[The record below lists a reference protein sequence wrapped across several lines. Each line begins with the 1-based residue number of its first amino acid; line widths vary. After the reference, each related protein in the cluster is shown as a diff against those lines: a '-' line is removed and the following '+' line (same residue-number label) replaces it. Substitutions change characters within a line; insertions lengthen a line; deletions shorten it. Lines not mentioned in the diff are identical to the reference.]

1 MAVKQNLRG
10 DYTKI
15 YEIVNSFNKGY
26 NTSVADDILNESYFR
41 DINNFLPS
49 EEGNITKR
57 PGINKIGLYQFFDE
71 LSNNLAAHEVT
82 LEVSGSTNDSEVNE
96 STLKTP
102 DYLFRQLFQM
112 APLVKTRKD
121 DIESLL
127 QSDVTVNFTPNKLAN
142 FTIFDDNDLSN
153 NIPNF
158 YKLLDDD
165 EAYLKNKSID
175 FLVIFIGSY
184 TERYFSVPS
193 LNYKYI
199 IDTKATRIIKV
210 HIEFKT
216 EEDTGTIIDP
226 VEIEKKII
234 INYEIRQPIRTSRN
248 ERLAYRYNGD
258 EIIELAIYADNY
270 YYMNS
275 YDALVKISR
284 NVNASTSL
292 VEDSITET
300 YADSSNIYKPTAIE
314 VKNIGFNILSSNPM
328 EFIDSQ
334 GSTNAIRGV
343 FYTYNDQPT
352 QIVPYN
358 KEFKIHIL
366 SSGTGENQVPEY
378 RPNNG
383 EIDEAVNPYTKM
395 QGSYNSD
402 KSIFTCKGLNESDS
416 IEMRINKGTG
426 DSADKFLAYF
436 TMGSVIQS
444 DIGKIEDIVKLVLS
458 SRYCRVINS
467 QLVLFG
473 NHGYIFFSDYDNF
486 NYFPNYYYL
495 YVAET
500 ENEEVVSINYF
511 RQYYAIFTNKRIKR
525 MTGAFGDDDFGV
537 YPLND
542 YIGCINPRSIK
553 QVQNYLYFLSYNG
566 LYMLKQGYV
575 GEGTENVEQ
584 IDLPIYR
591 SYLTENMLK
600 GVTFQNYYALFSEK
614 ESIYYNYTNDAYYK
628 FKNAGITTTGLS
640 TKGEVY
646 PTEYTIPFQY
656 NKLQSI
662 LFYGIKEDTDSNT
675 KHFDICVQNFAGD
688 DLEIND
694 NGASFVSSFETCY
707 MSFNSPTNIKKF
719 KEIYLKF
726 YNKYGKFIPLY
737 VTIKVDDKVVVSPKD
752 YVVSYDE
759 NTDTYYYNE
768 VIASNK
774 ELKGFKPLGEMKLGE
789 DILGERTSMV
799 LKMKVREKGRAIKI
813 IVSDGIEEGNE
824 GYSTVQ
830 NNYRF
835 DLSTI
840 GVVYKLKKVKEV

>member
-10 DYTKI
+10 NYEKI
-15 YEIVNSFNKGY
+15 YEIVNSFNRGY

-41 DINNFLPS
+41 DLNNFLPS

-57 PGINKIGLYQFFDE
+57 PGINKIGLYKFFEE
-71 LSNNLAAHEVT
+71 LDTNLQAHDVA
-82 LEVSGSTNDSEVNE
+82 LVVSGSTNDTSVND
-96 STLKTP
+96 STLKNIN
-102 DYLFRQLFQM
+102 YLFRNLFQM
-112 APLVKTRKD
+112 SSIIGNRNEEID
-121 DIESLL
+121 DVSYNIS
-127 QSDVTVNFTPNKLAN
+127 VNFVPEKLAN
-142 FTIFDDNDLSN
+142 FTIFDDN
-153 NIPNF
+153 NILDEIPHF
-158 YKLLDDD
+158 YNLLDNDD
-165 EAYLKNKSID
+165 AYKKAVSLD
-175 FLVIFIGSY
+175 FNIIFIGSY
-184 TERYFSVPS
+184 KETYTKDGEV
-193 LNYKYI
+193 
-199 IDTKATRIIKV
+199 IDLLDTRATRIIKV
-210 HIEFKT
+210 HIAFSYD
-216 EEDTGTIIDP
+216 EDSGNAITIY
-226 VEIEKKII
+226 
-234 INYEIRQPIRTSRN
+234 YEIRQPSRTN
-248 ERLAYRYNGD
+248 KDERLAYRYEGD
-258 EIIELAIYADNY
+258 DIIELAIYADKY

-275 YDALVKISR
+275 YDAIVKIEREVHSDTTPI
-284 NVNASTSL
+284 A
-292 VEDSITET
+292 DSIEEV
-300 YADSSNIYKPTAIE
+300 YADSSSIYKPTAIE
-314 VKNIGFNILSSNPM
+314 VKNIGFNILSSKPM

-334 GSTNAIRGV
+334 GSANSIRGI

-383 EIDEAVNPYTKM
+383 EIDEEKNPYTKL

-402 KSIFTCKGLNESDS
+402 KSIFTCTGLNESDS
-416 IEMRINKGTG
+416 IELRVTKGTG
-426 DSADKFLAYF
+426 ETADKFLAYF
-436 TMGSVIQS
+436 TMGSVVQS
-444 DIGKIEDIVKLVLS
+444 DIGKIEDIAQLILS
-458 SRYCRVINS
+458 SRYCKVINS

-473 NHGYIFFSDYDNF
+473 NHGYMFFSDFDNF
-486 NYFPNYYYL
+486 DYFPNYYYI

-500 ENEEVVSINYF
+500 ENEEVVSVNYF

-525 MTGAFGDDDFGV
+525 MSGAFGSDDFGV

-566 LYMLKQGYV
+566 LYILKQGYV

-591 SYLTENMLK
+591 SYITENMLK
-600 GVTFQNYYALFSEK
+600 GITFQNYYALFSEK
-614 ESIYYNYTNDAYYK
+614 EAIYYNYTNDAYYK
-628 FKNAGITTTGLS
+628 FKNAGILATNSL
-640 TKGEVY
+640 TKDTVY

-662 LFYGIKEDTDSNT
+662 LFYGIKEKIDAITN
-675 KHFDICVQNFAGD
+675 HFDICVQNFASD
-688 DLEIND
+688 ELEIND
-694 NGASFVSSFETCY
+694 NGVSFVSSFETCY
-707 MSFNSPTNIKKF
+707 MSFNAPTNIKKF

-726 YNKYGKFIPLY
+726 YNKHGKFIPLY

-759 NTDTYYYNE
+759 ATQTYYYDE
-768 VIASNK
+768 KVESNK
-774 ELKGFKPLGEMKLGE
+774 ELKGFRPLGEMKLGE

-799 LKMKVREKGRAIKI
+799 LKMKVRAKGRAIKI

-824 GYSTVQ
+824 GYTTVQ

>member
-1 MAVKQNLRG
+1 MAVKQSLRG
-10 DYTKI
+10 NYEKI
-15 YEIVNSFNKGY
+15 YEIVNSFNRGY

-41 DINNFLPS
+41 DLNNFLPS

-57 PGINKIGLYQFFDE
+57 PGINKIGLYKFFEE
-71 LSNNLAAHEVT
+71 LDTNLQAHDVA
-82 LEVSGSTNDSEVNE
+82 LVVSGSTNNTSVNDA
-96 STLKTP
+96 TLRNIN
-102 DYLFRQLFQM
+102 YLFRNLFQM
-112 APLVKTRKD
+112 SSIIGNRNEEID
-121 DIESLL
+121 DVSYNV
-127 QSDVTVNFTPNKLAN
+127 SVNFVPEKLAN
-142 FTIFDDNDLSN
+142 FTIFDDN
-153 NIPNF
+153 NILDEIPHF
-158 YKLLDDD
+158 YNLLDNDD
-165 EAYLKNKSID
+165 AYKKAVSLD
-175 FLVIFIGSY
+175 FNIIFIGSY
-184 TERYFSVPS
+184 KETYTKDGEV
-193 LNYKYI
+193 
-199 IDTKATRIIKV
+199 IDLLDTRATRIIKV
-210 HIEFKT
+210 HIAFSYD
-216 EEDTGTIIDP
+216 EDSGNAITIH
-226 VEIEKKII
+226 
-234 INYEIRQPIRTSRN
+234 YEIRQPLRN
-248 ERLAYRYNGD
+248 NKDERLAYRYEGD
-258 EIIELAIYADNY
+258 DIIELAIYADKY

-275 YDALVKISR
+275 YDAIVKIEREVHSDTTPI
-284 NVNASTSL
+284 A
-292 VEDSITET
+292 DSIEEV
-300 YADSSNIYKPTAIE
+300 YADSSSIYKPTAIE
-314 VKNIGFNILSSNPM
+314 VKNIGFNILSSKPM

-334 GSTNAIRGV
+334 GSANSIRGI

-366 SSGTGENQVPEY
+366 SSGTGENQIPEY

-383 EIDEAVNPYTKM
+383 EIDEEKNPYTKL

-402 KSIFTCKGLNESDS
+402 KSIFTCTGLNESDS
-416 IEMRINKGTG
+416 IELRITKGTG
-426 DSADKFLAYF
+426 ETADKFLAYF
-436 TMGSVIQS
+436 TMGSVVQS
-444 DIGKIEDIVKLVLS
+444 DIGKIEDIVKLILS
-458 SRYCRVINS
+458 SRYCKVINS

-473 NHGYIFFSDYDNF
+473 NHGYMFFSDFDNF
-486 NYFPNYYYL
+486 DYFPNYYYI

-500 ENEEVVSINYF
+500 ENEEVVSVNYF

-525 MTGAFGDDDFGV
+525 MSGAFGSDDFGV

-628 FKNAGITTTGLS
+628 FKNAGITATGLS
-640 TKGEVY
+640 TRGEVY

-662 LFYGIKEDTDSNT
+662 LFYGIKETIDSNT

-694 NGASFVSSFETCY
+694 NGVSFVSSFETCY

-737 VTIKVDDKVVVSPKD
+737 VTIKVDDKTVISPKD

-759 NTDTYYYNE
+759 ATQTYYYNE
-768 VIASNK
+768 VVGSNK
-774 ELKGFKPLGEMKLGE
+774 ELKGFRPLGTMILGE
-789 DILGERTSMV
+789 DIMGERTSMV
-799 LKMKVREKGRAIKI
+799 LKMKVRAKGRAIKI

-824 GYSTVQ
+824 GYTTVQ

>member
-1 MAVKQNLRG
+1 MAVKQSLRG

-71 LSNNLAAHEVT
+71 ISNNLNAHDVT

-102 DYLFRQLFQM
+102 DYLLRQLFQM
-112 APLVKTRKD
+112 APLIKTRNESID
-121 DIESLL
+121 DVSV
-127 QSDVTVNFTPNKLAN
+127 SVRSSFTPNKLAN
-142 FTIFDDNDLSN
+142 FTIFDDNEILNDISH
-153 NIPNF
+153 F
-158 YKLLDDD
+158 YNLLDDPSSYKKEKD
-165 EAYLKNKSID
+165 LE
-175 FLVIFIGSY
+175 FLVIFIGDYLETY
-184 TERYFSVPS
+184 TKDNETVTLLETTAS
-193 LNYKYI
+193 
-199 IDTKATRIIKV
+199 RIIKV
-210 HIEFKT
+210 SIKFS
-216 EEDTGTIIDP
+216 IDNSGNN
-226 VEIEKKII
+226 KIT
-234 INYEIRQPIRTSRN
+234 INYEIRQPFRTKQD
-248 ERLAYRYNGD
+248 ERLAFRYNGD
-258 EIIELAIYADNY
+258 DIIELAIYADNY

-275 YDALVKISR
+275 YDALIKISR
-284 NVNASTSL
+284 DVNIGTSL

-300 YADSSNIYKPTAIE
+300 YADASNIYKPTAIE

-352 QIVPYN
+352 QIIPYN
-358 KEFKIHIL
+358 KEFKIHVL

-402 KSIFTCKGLNESDS
+402 KSIFTCSGLNESDS
-416 IEMRINKGTG
+416 LEMRITKGTG

-525 MTGAFGDDDFGV
+525 MTGAFGADDFGV

-628 FKNAGITTTGLS
+628 FKNAGITATGLS
-640 TKGEVY
+640 TRSKVY
-646 PTEYTIPFQY
+646 PTAYTIPFQY

-662 LFYGIKEDTDSNT
+662 LFYGIKETIDSIT

-694 NGASFVSSFETCY
+694 NGVSFVSSFETCY

-737 VTIKVDDKVVVSPKD
+737 VTIKVDDKTVISPKD

-759 NTDTYYYNE
+759 ATQTYYYDE
-768 VIASNK
+768 KVESNK
-774 ELKGFKPLGEMKLGE
+774 ELKGYKPLGEMKLGE
-789 DILGERTSMV
+789 DIMGERTVMV
-799 LKMKVREKGRAIKI
+799 LKMKVREKGKAIKI
-813 IVSDGIEEGNE
+813 IVSDGIEEGND

-840 GVVYKLKKVKEV
+840 GVVYKLKKVKEG

>member
-1 MAVKQNLRG
+1 MAVKQSLRG
-10 DYTKI
+10 NYEKI
-15 YEIVNSFNKGY
+15 YEVVNSFNRGY

-41 DINNFLPS
+41 DLNNFLPS

-57 PGINKIGLYQFFDE
+57 PGINKIGLYKFFEE
-71 LSNNLAAHEVT
+71 LDTNLQAHDVA
-82 LEVSGSTNDSEVNE
+82 LVVSGSTNNTSVNDA
-96 STLKTP
+96 TLRNIN
-102 DYLFRQLFQM
+102 YLFRNLFQM
-112 APLVKTRKD
+112 SSIIGNRNEEID
-121 DIESLL
+121 DVSYNV
-127 QSDVTVNFTPNKLAN
+127 SVNFVPEKLAN
-142 FTIFDDNDLSN
+142 FTIFDDN
-153 NIPNF
+153 NILDEIPHF
-158 YKLLDDD
+158 YNLLDNDD
-165 EAYLKNKSID
+165 AYKKAVSLD
-175 FLVIFIGSY
+175 FNIIFIGSY
-184 TERYFSVPS
+184 KETYTKDGEV
-193 LNYKYI
+193 
-199 IDTKATRIIKV
+199 IDLLDTRATRIIKV
-210 HIEFKT
+210 HIAFSYD
-216 EEDTGTIIDP
+216 EDSGNAITIH
-226 VEIEKKII
+226 
-234 INYEIRQPIRTSRN
+234 YEIRQPLRN
-248 ERLAYRYNGD
+248 NKDERLAYRYEGD
-258 EIIELAIYADNY
+258 DIIELAIYADKY

-275 YDALVKISR
+275 YDAIVKIEREVHSDTTPI
-284 NVNASTSL
+284 A
-292 VEDSITET
+292 DSIEEV
-300 YADSSNIYKPTAIE
+300 YADSSSIYKPTAIE
-314 VKNIGFNILSSNPM
+314 VKNIGFNILSSKPM

-334 GSTNAIRGV
+334 GSANSIRGI

-383 EIDEAVNPYTKM
+383 EIDEEKNPYTKL

-402 KSIFTCKGLNESDS
+402 KSIFTCTGLNESDS
-416 IEMRINKGTG
+416 IELRITKGTG
-426 DSADKFLAYF
+426 DTADKFLAYF
-436 TMGSVIQS
+436 TMGSVVQS
-444 DIGKIEDIVKLVLS
+444 DIGKIEDIVQLILS
-458 SRYCRVINS
+458 SRYCKVINS

-473 NHGYIFFSDYDNF
+473 NHGYMFFSDFDNF
-486 NYFPNYYYL
+486 DYFPNYYYI

-500 ENEEVVSINYF
+500 ENEEVVSVNYF

-525 MTGAFGDDDFGV
+525 MSGAFGSDDFGV

-566 LYMLKQGYV
+566 LYILKQGYV

-591 SYLTENMLK
+591 SYITENMLK
-600 GVTFQNYYALFSEK
+600 GITFQNYYALFSEK
-614 ESIYYNYTNDAYYK
+614 EAIYYNYTNDAYYK
-628 FKNAGITTTGLS
+628 FKNAGILATNNLARDT
-640 TKGEVY
+640 VY

-662 LFYGIKEDTDSNT
+662 LFYGIKEKIDAITN
-675 KHFDICVQNFAGD
+675 HFDICVQNFASD
-688 DLEIND
+688 ELEIND
-694 NGASFVSSFETCY
+694 NGVSFVSSFETCY
-707 MSFNSPTNIKKF
+707 MSFNAPTNIKKF

-726 YNKYGKFIPLY
+726 YNKHGKFIPLY

-759 NTDTYYYNE
+759 ATQTYYYDE
-768 VIASNK
+768 VVGSNK
-774 ELKGFKPLGEMKLGE
+774 ELKGFRPLGTMILGE
-789 DILGERTSMV
+789 DIMGERTSMV
-799 LKMKVREKGRAIKI
+799 LKMKVRAKGRAIKI

-824 GYSTVQ
+824 GYTTVQ

>member
-10 DYTKI
+10 NYEKI

-41 DINNFLPS
+41 DLNNFLPS

-57 PGINKIGLYQFFDE
+57 PGINKIGLYKFFEE
-71 LSNNLAAHEVT
+71 LDTNLQAHDVA
-82 LEVSGSTNDSEVNE
+82 LVVSGSTNDTSVNDA
-96 STLKTP
+96 TLRNIN
-102 DYLFRQLFQM
+102 YLFRNLFQM
-112 APLVKTRKD
+112 SSIVGNRNEEID
-121 DIESLL
+121 DVSYNV
-127 QSDVTVNFTPNKLAN
+127 SVNFVPEKLAN
-142 FTIFDDNDLSN
+142 FTIFDDT
-153 NIPNF
+153 NILDEIPHF
-158 YKLLDDD
+158 YNLLDNDD
-165 EAYLKNKSID
+165 AYKKAVSLD
-175 FLVIFIGSY
+175 FNIIFIGSY
-184 TERYFSVPS
+184 KET
-193 LNYKYI
+193 YI
-199 IDTKATRIIKV
+199 KDGEVIDLLDTRATRIIKV
-210 HIEFKT
+210 HIAFSYD
-216 EEDTGTIIDP
+216 EDSGNAITIY
-226 VEIEKKII
+226 
-234 INYEIRQPIRTSRN
+234 YEIRQPLRTN
-248 ERLAYRYNGD
+248 KDKRLAYRYEGD
-258 EIIELAIYADNY
+258 DIIELAIYADKY
-270 YYMNS
+270 YYMNG
-275 YDALVKISR
+275 YDAIVKIEREIHSDTTPI
-284 NVNASTSL
+284 A
-292 VEDSITET
+292 DSIEEV
-300 YADSSNIYKPTAIE
+300 YANSSSIYKPTAIE
-314 VKNIGFNILSSNPM
+314 VKNIGFNILSSKPM

-334 GSTNAIRGV
+334 GSANSIRGI
-343 FYTYNDQPT
+343 FYTYNNQPT

-383 EIDEAVNPYTKM
+383 EIDEEKNPYTKL

-402 KSIFTCKGLNESDS
+402 KSIFTCTGLNESDS
-416 IEMRINKGTG
+416 IELRITKGTG
-426 DSADKFLAYF
+426 ETADKFLAYF
-436 TMGSVIQS
+436 TMGSVVQS
-444 DIGKIEDIVKLVLS
+444 DIGKIEDIVKLILS
-458 SRYCRVINS
+458 SRYCKVINS

-473 NHGYIFFSDYDNF
+473 NHGYMFFSDFDNF
-486 NYFPNYYYL
+486 DYFPNYYYI

-500 ENEEVVSINYF
+500 ENEEVVSVNYF

-525 MTGAFGDDDFGV
+525 MSGAFGSDDFGV

-542 YIGCINPRSIK
+542 SIGCINPRSIK

-566 LYMLKQGYV
+566 LYILKQGYV

-591 SYLTENMLK
+591 SYITENMLK
-600 GVTFQNYYALFSEK
+600 GITFQNYYALFSEK
-614 ESIYYNYTNDAYYK
+614 EAIYYNYTNDAYYK
-628 FKNAGITTTGLS
+628 FKNAGILATNSLAKDT
-640 TKGEVY
+640 VY

-662 LFYGIKEDTDSNT
+662 LFYGIKETIDSNT
-675 KHFDICVQNFAGD
+675 KHFDICVQNFSGE

-694 NGASFVSSFETCY
+694 NGVSFVSSFETCY
-707 MSFNSPTNIKKF
+707 MSFNAPTNIKKF

-726 YNKYGKFIPLY
+726 YNKHGKFIPLY

-759 NTDTYYYNE
+759 ETQTYYYNE
-768 VIASNK
+768 VVESNK
-774 ELKGFKPLGEMKLGE
+774 ELKGFRPLGEMKLGE

-799 LKMKVREKGRAIKI
+799 LKMKVRAKGRAIKI
-813 IVSDGIEEGNE
+813 IVSDGIEEGND
-824 GYSTVQ
+824 GYSTIQ

>member
-71 LSNNLAAHEVT
+71 ISNNLNAHDVT

-102 DYLFRQLFQM
+102 DYLLRQLFQM
-112 APLVKTRKD
+112 ASLIKTRNEE
-121 DIESLL
+121 IEDNSV
-127 QSDVTVNFTPNKLAN
+127 SVRSSFTPTKLAN
-142 FTIFDDNDLSN
+142 FTIFDDNEILNDISH
-153 NIPNF
+153 F
-158 YKLLDDD
+158 YNLLDDPESYKKEKD
-165 EAYLKNKSID
+165 LE
-175 FLVIFIGSY
+175 FLVIFIGDYLETY
-184 TERYFSVPS
+184 TKDNETVTLLETTAS
-193 LNYKYI
+193 
-199 IDTKATRIIKV
+199 RIIKV
-210 HIEFKT
+210 SIKFS
-216 EEDTGTIIDP
+216 IDDSGNN
-226 VEIEKKII
+226 KIT
-234 INYEIRQPIRTSRN
+234 INYEIRQPLRTKQD
-248 ERLAYRYNGD
+248 ERLAFRYNGD
-258 EIIELAIYADNY
+258 DIIELAIYADNY

-275 YDALVKISR
+275 YDALIKISR
-284 NVNASTSL
+284 DVNIGTSL

-300 YADSSNIYKPTAIE
+300 YADASNIYKPTAIE

-352 QIVPYN
+352 QIIPYN
-358 KEFKIHIL
+358 KEFKIHVL

-402 KSIFTCKGLNESDS
+402 KSIFTCSGLNESDS
-416 IEMRINKGTG
+416 LEMRITKGTG

-525 MTGAFGDDDFGV
+525 MTGAFGADDFGV

-628 FKNAGITTTGLS
+628 FKNAGITATGLS
-640 TKGEVY
+640 TRSEVY

-662 LFYGIKEDTDSNT
+662 LFYGIKETIDSNT

-688 DLEIND
+688 ALEIND
-694 NGASFVSSFETCY
+694 NGVSFVSSFETCY

-737 VTIKVDDKVVVSPKD
+737 VTIKVDDKTVISPKD

-759 NTDTYYYNE
+759 ATQTYYYDE
-768 VIASNK
+768 KVESNK
-774 ELKGFKPLGEMKLGE
+774 ELKGYKPLGEMKLGE
-789 DILGERTSMV
+789 DIMGERTVMV
-799 LKMKVREKGRAIKI
+799 LKMKVREKGKAIKI
-813 IVSDGIEEGNE
+813 IVSDGIEEGND

-840 GVVYKLKKVKEV
+840 GVVYKLKKVKEG

>member
-10 DYTKI
+10 NYEKI
-15 YEIVNSFNKGY
+15 YEIVNSFNRGY

-41 DINNFLPS
+41 DLNNFLPS

-57 PGINKIGLYQFFDE
+57 PGINKIGLYKFFEE
-71 LSNNLAAHEVT
+71 LDTNLQAHDVA
-82 LEVSGSTNDSEVNE
+82 LVVSGSTNDTSVNDA
-96 STLKTP
+96 TLRNIN
-102 DYLFRQLFQM
+102 YLFRNLFQM
-112 APLVKTRKD
+112 SSIVGNRNEEID
-121 DIESLL
+121 DVSYNIS
-127 QSDVTVNFTPNKLAN
+127 VNFVPEKLAN
-142 FTIFDDNDLSN
+142 FTIFDDT
-153 NIPNF
+153 NILDEIPHF
-158 YKLLDDD
+158 YNLLDNDD
-165 EAYLKNKSID
+165 AYKKAVSLD
-175 FLVIFIGSY
+175 FNIIFIGSY
-184 TERYFSVPS
+184 KETYTKNGEV
-193 LNYKYI
+193 
-199 IDTKATRIIKV
+199 IDLLDTRATRIIKV
-210 HIEFKT
+210 HIAFSYD
-216 EEDTGTIIDP
+216 EDSGNAITIY
-226 VEIEKKII
+226 
-234 INYEIRQPIRTSRN
+234 YEIRQPLRTN
-248 ERLAYRYNGD
+248 KDKRLAYRYEGD
-258 EIIELAIYADNY
+258 DIIELAIYADKY
-270 YYMNS
+270 YYMNG
-275 YDALVKISR
+275 YDAIVKIEREIHSDTTPI
-284 NVNASTSL
+284 A
-292 VEDSITET
+292 DSIEEV
-300 YADSSNIYKPTAIE
+300 YANSSSIYKPTAIE
-314 VKNIGFNILSSNPM
+314 VKNIGFNILSSKPM

-334 GSTNAIRGV
+334 GSANSIRGI
-343 FYTYNDQPT
+343 FYTYNNQPT

-383 EIDEAVNPYTKM
+383 EIDEEKNPYTKL

-402 KSIFTCKGLNESDS
+402 KSIFTCTGLNESDS
-416 IEMRINKGTG
+416 IELRITKGTG
-426 DSADKFLAYF
+426 ETADKFLAYF
-436 TMGSVIQS
+436 TMGSVVQS
-444 DIGKIEDIVKLVLS
+444 DIGKIEDIVKLILS
-458 SRYCRVINS
+458 SRYCKVINS

-473 NHGYIFFSDYDNF
+473 NHGYMFFSDFDNF
-486 NYFPNYYYL
+486 DYFPNYYYI

-500 ENEEVVSINYF
+500 ENEEVVSVNYF

-525 MTGAFGDDDFGV
+525 MSGAFGSDDFGV

-566 LYMLKQGYV
+566 LYILKQGYV

-591 SYLTENMLK
+591 SYITENMLK

-614 ESIYYNYTNDAYYK
+614 EAIYYNYTNDAYYK
-628 FKNAGITTTGLS
+628 FKNAGILATNSLAKDT
-640 TKGEVY
+640 VY

-662 LFYGIKEDTDSNT
+662 LFYGIKEKIDAITN
-675 KHFDICVQNFAGD
+675 HFDICVQNFASD
-688 DLEIND
+688 ELEIND
-694 NGASFVSSFETCY
+694 NGVSFVSSFETCY
-707 MSFNSPTNIKKF
+707 MSFNAPTNIKKF

-726 YNKYGKFIPLY
+726 YNKHGKFIPLY

-759 NTDTYYYNE
+759 ETQTYYYNE
-768 VIASNK
+768 VVESNK
-774 ELKGFKPLGEMKLGE
+774 ELKGFRPLGEMKLGE

-799 LKMKVREKGRAIKI
+799 LKMKVRAKGRAIKI
-813 IVSDGIEEGNE
+813 IVSDGIEEGND
-824 GYSTVQ
+824 GYSTIQ

>member
-41 DINNFLPS
+41 DLNNFLPS

-57 PGINKIGLYQFFDE
+57 PGINKIGLYKFFEE
-71 LSNNLAAHEVT
+71 LDTNLQAHDVALVVT
-82 LEVSGSTNDSEVNE
+82 GSTNDTSVNDA
-96 STLKTP
+96 TLRNIN
-102 DYLFRQLFQM
+102 YLFRNLFQM
-112 APLVKTRKD
+112 SSIVGNRNEEID
-121 DIESLL
+121 DVSYNV
-127 QSDVTVNFTPNKLAN
+127 SVNFVPEKLAN
-142 FTIFDDNDLSN
+142 FTIFDDN
-153 NIPNF
+153 NILDEIPHF
-158 YKLLDDD
+158 YNLLDNDD
-165 EAYLKNKSID
+165 AYKKAVSLD
-175 FLVIFIGSY
+175 FNIIFIGSY
-184 TERYFSVPS
+184 KETYTKDGEV
-193 LNYKYI
+193 
-199 IDTKATRIIKV
+199 IDLLDTRATRIIKV
-210 HIEFKT
+210 HIAFSYD
-216 EEDTGTIIDP
+216 EDSGNAITIY
-226 VEIEKKII
+226 
-234 INYEIRQPIRTSRN
+234 YEIRQPLRTN
-248 ERLAYRYNGD
+248 KDERLAYRYEGD
-258 EIIELAIYADNY
+258 DIIELAIYADKY

-275 YDALVKISR
+275 YDAIVKIEREIHSDTTPI
-284 NVNASTSL
+284 A
-292 VEDSITET
+292 DSIEEV
-300 YADSSNIYKPTAIE
+300 YADSSSIYKPTAIE
-314 VKNIGFNILSSNPM
+314 VKNIGFNILSSKPM

-334 GSTNAIRGV
+334 GSANSIRGI
-343 FYTYNDQPT
+343 FYTYNNQPT

-383 EIDEAVNPYTKM
+383 EIDEEKNPYTKL
-395 QGSYNSD
+395 QGNYNSD
-402 KSIFTCKGLNESDS
+402 KSIFTCTGLNESDS
-416 IEMRINKGTG
+416 IELRITKGTG
-426 DSADKFLAYF
+426 ETADKFLAYF
-436 TMGSVIQS
+436 TMGSVVQS
-444 DIGKIEDIVKLVLS
+444 DIGKIEDIVKLILS
-458 SRYCRVINS
+458 SRYCKVINS

-473 NHGYIFFSDYDNF
+473 NHGYMFFSDFDNF
-486 NYFPNYYYL
+486 DYFPNYYYI

-500 ENEEVVSINYF
+500 ENEEVVSVNYF

-525 MTGAFGDDDFGV
+525 MSGAFGSDDFGV

-566 LYMLKQGYV
+566 LYILKQGYV

-591 SYLTENMLK
+591 SYITENMLK

-614 ESIYYNYTNDAYYK
+614 EAIYYNYTNDAYYK
-628 FKNAGITTTGLS
+628 FKNAGILATNSLAKDT
-640 TKGEVY
+640 VY

-662 LFYGIKEDTDSNT
+662 LFYGIKEKIDAITN
-675 KHFDICVQNFAGD
+675 HFDICVQNFASD
-688 DLEIND
+688 ELEIND
-694 NGASFVSSFETCY
+694 NGVSFVSSFETCY
-707 MSFNSPTNIKKF
+707 MSFNAPTNIKKF

-726 YNKYGKFIPLY
+726 YNKHGKFIPLY

-759 NTDTYYYNE
+759 ETQTYYYNE
-768 VIASNK
+768 VVGSNK
-774 ELKGFKPLGEMKLGE
+774 ELKGFRPLGTMILGE
-789 DILGERTSMV
+789 DIMGERTSMV
-799 LKMKVREKGRAIKI
+799 LKMKVRAKGRAIKI

-824 GYSTVQ
+824 GYTTVQ

>member
-1 MAVKQNLRG
+1 MAVKQSLRG

-71 LSNNLAAHEVT
+71 ISNNLNAHDVT

-102 DYLFRQLFQM
+102 DYLLRQLFQM
-112 APLVKTRKD
+112 APLIKTRNEE
-121 DIESLL
+121 IEDKSV
-127 QSDVTVNFTPNKLAN
+127 SVRSSFTPNKLAN
-142 FTIFDDNDLSN
+142 FTIFDDNEILNDISH
-153 NIPNF
+153 F
-158 YKLLDDD
+158 YNLLDDP
-165 EAYLKNKSID
+165 ESYKKEKNLE
-175 FLVIFIGSY
+175 FLVIFIGDYLETY
-184 TERYFSVPS
+184 TKDNEVVTLLETTAS
-193 LNYKYI
+193 
-199 IDTKATRIIKV
+199 RIIKV
-210 HIEFKT
+210 SIKFS
-216 EEDTGTIIDP
+216 IDDSGNN
-226 VEIEKKII
+226 KIT
-234 INYEIRQPIRTSRN
+234 INYEIRQPFRTKQD
-248 ERLAYRYNGD
+248 ERLAFRYNGD
-258 EIIELAIYADNY
+258 DIIELAIYADNY

-275 YDALVKISR
+275 YDALIKISR
-284 NVNASTSL
+284 DVNIGTSL

-300 YADSSNIYKPTAIE
+300 YADASNIYKPTAIE

-358 KEFKIHIL
+358 KEFKIHVL

-402 KSIFTCKGLNESDS
+402 KSIFTCNGLNESDS
-416 IEMRINKGTG
+416 IEMRITKGTG

-525 MTGAFGDDDFGV
+525 MTGAFGADDFGV

-628 FKNAGITTTGLS
+628 FKNAGITATGLS
-640 TKGEVY
+640 TRSEVY

-662 LFYGIKEDTDSNT
+662 LFYGIKETIDSNT

-694 NGASFVSSFETCY
+694 NGVSFVSSFETCY

-737 VTIKVDDKVVVSPKD
+737 VTIKVDDKTVISPKD

-759 NTDTYYYNE
+759 ATQTYYYDE
-768 VIASNK
+768 KIESNK
-774 ELKGFKPLGEMKLGE
+774 ELKGYKPLGEMKLGE
-789 DILGERTSMV
+789 DIMGERTVMV
-799 LKMKVREKGRAIKI
+799 LKMKVREKGKAIKI
-813 IVSDGIEEGNE
+813 IVSDGIEEGND

-840 GVVYKLKKVKEV
+840 GVVYKLKKVKEG

>member
-1 MAVKQNLRG
+1 MAVKQSFRG
-10 DYTKI
+10 SYEKQ
-15 YEIVNSFNKGY
+15 YEIVNAFNKGY

-41 DINNFLPS
+41 AINNFLPS

-57 PGINKIGLYQFFDE
+57 PGINKIGLYKFFEE
-71 LSNNLAAHEVT
+71 LDTNLQAHDVA
-82 LEVSGSTNDSEVNE
+82 LVVSGSTNDTSVNDA
-96 STLKTP
+96 TLRNIN
-102 DYLFRQLFQM
+102 YLFRNLFQM
-112 APLVKTRKD
+112 SSIIGNRNEEID
-121 DIESLL
+121 DVSYNVSI
-127 QSDVTVNFTPNKLAN
+127 NFVPEKLAN
-142 FTIFDDNDLSN
+142 FTIFDDN
-153 NIPNF
+153 NILDELPHF
-158 YKLLDDD
+158 YNLLDNDD
-165 EAYLKNKSID
+165 AYKKAVSLD
-175 FLVIFIGSY
+175 FNIIFIGSY
-184 TERYFSVPS
+184 KETYTKDGEV
-193 LNYKYI
+193 
-199 IDTKATRIIKV
+199 IDLLDTRATRIIKV
-210 HIEFKT
+210 HIAFSYD
-216 EEDTGTIIDP
+216 EDSGNAITIH
-226 VEIEKKII
+226 
-234 INYEIRQPIRTSRN
+234 YEIRQPLRN
-248 ERLAYRYNGD
+248 NKDERLAYRYEGD
-258 EIIELAIYADNY
+258 DIIELAIYADKY

-275 YDALVKISR
+275 YDAIVKIEREVHSDTTPI
-284 NVNASTSL
+284 A
-292 VEDSITET
+292 DSIEEV
-300 YADSSNIYKPTAIE
+300 YADSSSIYKPTAIE

-334 GSTNAIRGV
+334 GSANSIRGI

-383 EIDEAVNPYTKM
+383 EIDEEKNPYTKL

-402 KSIFTCKGLNESDS
+402 KSIFTCTGLNESDS
-416 IEMRINKGTG
+416 IELRITKGTG
-426 DSADKFLAYF
+426 ETADKFLAYF
-436 TMGSVIQS
+436 TMGSVVQS
-444 DIGKIEDIVKLVLS
+444 DIGKIEDIVQLILS
-458 SRYCRVINS
+458 SRYCKVINS

-473 NHGYIFFSDYDNF
+473 NHGYMFFSDFDNF
-486 NYFPNYYYL
+486 DYFPNYYYI

-500 ENEEVVSINYF
+500 ENEEVVSVNYF

-525 MTGAFGDDDFGV
+525 MSGAFGADDFGV

-542 YIGCINPRSIK
+542 FIGCINPRSIK

-584 IDLPIYR
+584 IDLPIYK
-591 SYLTENMLK
+591 SYLTEHMLK
-600 GVTFQNYYALFSEK
+600 GITFINYYGLFSEN
-614 ESIYYNYTNDAYYK
+614 ESIYYNYTMDAYYR
-628 FKNAGITTTGLS
+628 FKNAS
-640 TKGEVY
+640 TENM
-646 PTEYTIPFQY
+646 EYSIPFQY

-662 LFYGIKEDTDSNT
+662 LFYGIKEKEDVVSN
-675 KHFDICVQNFAGD
+675 HFDICVQNFASD
-688 DLEIND
+688 ELEIND
-694 NGASFVSSFETCY
+694 NGVSFVSSFETCY

-759 NTDTYYYNE
+759 ETQTYYYNE
-768 VIASNK
+768 VIGSNK
-774 ELKGFKPLGEMKLGE
+774 ELKGFKPLGEMRLSE
-789 DILGERTSMV
+789 DIIGERTSMV
-799 LKMKVREKGRAIKI
+799 LKIKVRAKGRAIKI
-813 IVSDGIEEGNE
+813 IVSDGIEEGEE
-824 GYSTVQ
+824 GYKTVQ